1 MEQHAALP
9 GKADF
14 DEAKLLK
21 SLSCIHKMA
30 PTWSDERI
38 WSYLRYSKNINVSK
52 KVVTHL
58 LEKID
63 DSESTAGSD
72 RFSVGNTTQTPAQ
85 GPLWQMNMFSYK
97 AHGWADLK
105 IIFVMDA
112 LSGTVKGHTFAASCR
127 AWHWLLALNKALE
140 CDPAFDDGLYLTT
153 GTDPHPSSPT
163 FMKSC
168 WDLGIHHQITSAS
181 LPGEA
186 FSILFRRWIEE
197 KLSFYLGAGSFENS
211 LSQCVDDFN
220 KKVSWDDTPHRS
232 SIKKG

>member
-1 MEQHAALP
+1 MQQHVSSQENAP
-9 GKADF
+9 Y
-14 DEAKLLK
+14 DEVKLIN
-21 SLSCIHKMA
+21 SLTCIQKMA

-63 DSESTAGSD
+63 QWESMPVPAHI
-72 RFSVGNTTQTPAQ
+72 SVNKTIQKQPQ
-85 GPLWQMNMFSYK
+85 SPLWQMDMFSYK

-112 LSGTVKGHTFAASCR
+112 CSGTVKGHTFAASCR
-127 AWHWLLALNKALE
+127 TWHWLLALNQALE
-140 CDPAFDDGLYLTT
+140 RDPALDNDLYLTT
-153 GTDPHPSSPT
+153 GTDPQASSLM
-163 FMKSC
+163 FMRAC

-186 FSILFRRWIEE
+186 FSILFRRWVEE
-197 KLSFYLGAGSFENS
+197 KLSFYLE
-211 LSQCVDDFN
+211 SQPLHQALDHCVADYN
-220 KKVSWDDTPHRS
+220 KKVS
-232 SIKKG
+232 

>member
-1 MEQHAALP
+1 MEQHAVLQT
-9 GKADF
+9 KADF

-21 SLSCIHKMA
+21 SLSCIQKMA

-52 KVVTHL
+52 KAVTHL

-63 DSESTAGSD
+63 QTKSTSVPD

-85 GPLWQMNMFSYK
+85 GPLWQMDMFSYK
-97 AHGWADLK
+97 AQGWADLK

-127 AWHWLLALNKALE
+127 TWHWLLALNKALG
-140 CDPAFDDGLYLTT
+140 CDPAFDDGLHLTT
-153 GTDPHPSSPT
+153 GTAPQPSSPI
-163 FMKSC
+163 FMKAC
-168 WDLGIHHQITSAS
+168 WDLGIQHQITSAS

-186 FSILFRRWIEE
+186 FSILFRRWVEE
-197 KLSFYLGAGSFENS
+197 KLSSYLDDDSFENA
-211 LSQCVDDFN
+211 LSQCVNEFN
-220 KKVSWDDTPHRS
+220 EKVSWDDTVHTSLSGKR
-232 SIKKG
+232 